1 MAALIRP
8 ALIIALYALLLP
20 IFGPLLDHHFVEWQ
34 HQHAHIYAAGRP
46 AAHTHI
52 YEIAGRHQHPQPADR
67 AGNRAAPA
75 AGLVYL
81 TAYDGAGAAPAYLSL
96 TTEAPRLRFPQDGDD
111 SRRWGWPPAERR
123 PPGAYVAPPRQPP
136 RR

>member
-1 MAALIRP
+1 MASLIRP
-8 ALIIALYALLLP
+8 ILIIALYALLLP

-46 AAHTHI
+46 AAHSHI
-52 YEIAGRHQHPQPADR
+52 YEISGGHRHLPADR
-67 AGNRAAPA
+67 AGKAAAPA

-96 TTEAPRLRFPQDGDD
+96 TTAAPKLRLPQDGND
-111 SRRWGWPPAERR
+111 SRRWGWPPSEVM

>member
-8 ALIIALYALLLP
+8 ILIIALYALLLP

-46 AAHTHI
+46 AAHSHI
-52 YEIAGRHQHPQPADR
+52 YEISGGHQHPPADA

-81 TAYDGAGAAPAYLSL
+81 TSYDGAGAAPAYLSL
-96 TTEAPRLRFPQDGDD
+96 TTAAPRLRFPQDGDD
-111 SRRWGWPPAERR
+111 SWRWGWPPAELM

-136 RR
+136 RC

>member
-1 MAALIRP
+1 MASLIRP

-46 AAHTHI
+46 AAHSHI
-52 YEIAGRHQHPQPADR
+52 YEISGRHPHPPSDA
-67 AGNRAAPA
+67 AGTTDAPA

-81 TAYDGAGAAPAYLSL
+81 TAYDGAGSAPAYLSL
-96 TTEAPRLRFPQDGDD
+96 TTEAPKLRFPQDGDD
-111 SRRWGWPPAERR
+111 SRRWGWLPPEVL

-136 RR
+136 RH

>member
-8 ALIIALYALLLP
+8 ILVIALYALLLP
-20 IFGPLLDHHFVEWQ
+20 IFGPLLDHHFVERQ

-52 YEIAGRHQHPQPADR
+52 YEISGVHYHPPADA
-67 AGNRAAPA
+67 AGNRGAPA

-96 TTEAPRLRFPQDGDD
+96 TTAAPRLRLPQEGDD

-136 RR
+136 RH